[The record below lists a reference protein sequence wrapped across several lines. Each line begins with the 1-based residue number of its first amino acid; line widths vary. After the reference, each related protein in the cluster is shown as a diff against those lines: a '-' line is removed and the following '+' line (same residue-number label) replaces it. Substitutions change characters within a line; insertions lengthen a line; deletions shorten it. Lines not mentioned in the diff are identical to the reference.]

1 MHSQK
6 GDAAMRLDEVGQS
19 DNVED
24 RRGSGG
30 GGGFMRGGGGLGIGG
45 MVVAGLVAWFL
56 GIDPR
61 IVMGGAELIS
71 RGAGSMSQG
80 PSTGKKGP
88 MSDEL
93 GQFASKVFEANER
106 VWKQVI
112 PAQAGQLIR
121 NGQGTPYQEPGLVL
135 FSNGTRSGCGAAQS
149 SMGPFYCPNDRK
161 VYIDLDFFREMST
174 KMRAGGDFAYTYVI
188 AHEVGH
194 HIQNQLGILPQVQQR
209 QQQVSRREANALSV
223 RVELMAD
230 CLAGVW
236 AHHAKDM
243 IKLDE
248 GDVKEA
254 MTAAQAIGDDKL
266 QKQSQGYVVPD
277 SFTHGSSEQ
286 RTRWFIQ
293 GLRTGQIGQC
303 NTFASKEI

>member
-1 MHSQK
+1 
-6 GDAAMRLDEVGQS
+6 MRLDDVGQS

-30 GGGFMRGGGGLGIGG
+30 GGGMMRGGGLGIGG
-45 MVVAGLVAWFL
+45 MVLAGALAWFL

-71 RGAGSMSQG
+71 RGAGGASQG
-80 PSTGKKGP
+80 ASAGKRGP
-88 MSDEL
+88 VGDEI
-93 GQFASKVFEANER
+93 GQFASKVFEANEQI
-106 VWKQVI
+106 WKQVL

-121 NGQGTPYQEPGLVL
+121 GAEGSRYQEPGLVI

-194 HIQNQLGILPQVQQR
+194 HIQNQLGILPQVQERQR
-209 QQQVSRREANALSV
+209 QVSRREANALSV

-230 CLAGVW
+230 CIAGVW
-236 AHHAKDM
+236 THHARNL

-248 GDVKEA
+248 GDVREA
-254 MTAAQAIGDDKL
+254 MNAAQAIGDDKI
-266 QKQSQGYVVPD
+266 QKQAQGYVVPD

-286 RTRWFIQ
+286 RTRWFMQ
-293 GLRTGQIGQC
+293 GLRGGQMGQC
-303 NTFASKEI
+303 NTFTSRDL

>member
-1 MHSQK
+1 
-6 GDAAMRLDEVGQS
+6 MRLDEVGQS

-24 RRGSGG
+24 RRGGG
-30 GGGFMRGGGGLGIGG
+30 GGGGLMRGGGLGIGG
-45 MVVAGLVAWFL
+45 MVVAGLLAWFL

-71 RGAGSMSQG
+71 KGAGSLSQG
-80 PSTGKKGP
+80 PSSSKRGP
-88 MSDEL
+88 VNDEI

-106 VWKQVI
+106 VWRQVI
-112 PAQAGQLIR
+112 PAQAEQLVR
-121 NGQGTPYQEPGLVL
+121 NGQGMPYQEPSLVL

-236 AHHAKDM
+236 THHARDM

-254 MTAAQAIGDDKL
+254 MNAAQAIGDDKI
-266 QKQSQGYVVPD
+266 QKQAQGYVVPD

-293 GLRTGQIGQC
+293 GLRSGQMGQC
-303 NTFASKEI
+303 NTFSSKEI